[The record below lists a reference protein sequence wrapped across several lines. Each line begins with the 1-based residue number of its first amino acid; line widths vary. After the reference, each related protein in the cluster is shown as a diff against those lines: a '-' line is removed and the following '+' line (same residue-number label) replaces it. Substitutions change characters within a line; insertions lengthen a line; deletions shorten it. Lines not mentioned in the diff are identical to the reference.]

1 MKYGK
6 YLTITKAIAIVENM
20 RNWKEKHK
28 NNKNVPPA
36 DYTSYAAALLLLKDN
51 GFNGEINEL

>member
-6 YLTITKAIAIVENM
+6 YLTITKATAIVENM

-36 DYTSYAAALLLLKDN
+36 DYTSYAAALSLLKDN

>member
-6 YLTITKAIAIVENM
+6 YLTIDKAIAIVENM
-20 RNWKEKHK
+20 NQWKEKHK

-36 DYTSYAAALLLLKDN
+36 DYTSYAAALSLLKDS
-51 GFNGEINEL
+51 GFNVQS